1 MPPDCQKSQSRV
13 VIELCVDSGG
23 GQSGQQPSE
32 TDLQALL
39 RQAASNPGLLQGAP
53 LEQLLQNAASNSVL
67 QTRQL
72 TGEMSNAA

>member
-1 MPPDCQKSQSRV
+1 MHNEACF
-13 VIELCVDSGG
+13 LLAA

-72 TGEMSNAA
+72 TGETQPAEGHLAL

>member
-1 MPPDCQKSQSRV
+1 MYLPYVMTRCA
-13 VIELCVDSGG
+13 GT
-23 GQSGQQPSE
+23 GQPGQQPSE

-72 TGEMSNAA
+72 TGNNCSCVG